1 MTDKIRI
8 GFEDKLFQADSQ
20 KFERAK
26 ELHQAINIE
35 FKKIDIPVEV
45 ARLLKAD
52 NVQEYIVKQYWNY
65 AETLLPKGF
74 TPLKALSSTDFDLK
88 AVVSYVYE
96 LRALSSVFVIKGIDI
111 ITKVDQENYCIYV
124 SKEKQSEFET
134 VNSIIDLLL
143 KVKDKAFGWQWNFQ
157 RSLGGDKITI
167 VNDIPTPNIYYFS
180 H

>member
-1 MTDKIRI
+1 MSEKILI
-8 GFEDKLFQADSQ
+8 GFEEKLFQADTQ

-26 ELHQAINIE
+26 ELHQGINLE

-52 NVQEYIVKQYWNY
+52 NIQDYIVNQYWNY

-96 LRALSSVFVIKGIDI
+96 LRALSNVFVIKGIDI
-111 ITKVDQENYCIYV
+111 VSKVDQENYNVYV
-124 SKEKQSEFET
+124 SKDKENEFKT
-134 VNSIIDLLL
+134 LNNIIENLL
-143 KVKDKAFGWQWNFQ
+143 KINTAFGWQWNFQ
-157 RSLGGDKITI
+157 RAVGHERVSVI
-167 VNDIPTPNIYYFS
+167 NDIPTPNQYYFS
-180 H
+180 N